1 MFTMEHKSSLLTVL
15 EVFTL
20 EPMRIHYIK
29 EISKKIDLAPTSVKL
44 HINYLLQ
51 NHAIIKKRGDI
62 FEGYLS
68 NRDNE
73 NFVFYKKIIN
83 LIRLKESGL
92 IDFIKESLH
101 PEAIVLYGSYAKGED
116 IESSDADLLIIT
128 KAKKPLQLGKF
139 EAILKR
145 RIHILS
151 EERLKELSHELKQE
165 VVNGIVL
172 YGYLKYE

>member
-1 MFTMEHKSSLLTVL
+1 MFIMEHKSSLLTVL
-15 EVFTL
+15 EVFAS

-51 NHAIIKKRGDI
+51 NNLIIKKKGDI

-73 NFVFYKKIIN
+73 NFIFYKKIIN

-92 IDFIKESLH
+92 VDFIKGLLH

-116 IESSDADLLIIT
+116 VEQSDIDLLAIT
-128 KAKKPLQLGKF
+128 KAKKQLNLEKF
-139 EAILKR
+139 EVILKR
-145 RIHILS
+145 KIHIIS
-151 EERLKELSHELKQE
+151 EERLKKLSNELKQE
-165 VVNGIVL
+165 LVNGIVL